1 MAKKNRH
8 VIKNITPEFIRDRA
22 KILEKAEAIVV
33 DGTIP
38 GETIDYVLKTYGGR
52 SGVKLFFDPASS
64 RGGRKVKD
72 SLEGFYC
79 VMPGRMEA
87 ESMSGK
93 TVLSEEQLSEAGAF
107 FGKSGVERIVIT
119 IKGGGLYY
127 REGDREGILRPER
140 LITLGSTSG
149 AGDVV
154 SAAVVAGAVDGK
166 TIEEIAADAMEKAA
180 LYLADVG
187 VKAVE

>member
-1 MAKKNRH
+1 M
-8 VIKNITPEFIRDRA
+8 
-22 KILEKAEAIVV
+22 
-33 DGTIP
+33 
-38 GETIDYVLKTYGGR
+38 
-52 SGVKLFFDPASS
+52 
-64 RGGRKVKD
+64 
-72 SLEGFYC
+72 
-79 VMPGRMEA
+79 
-87 ESMSGK
+87 
-93 TVLSEEQLSEAGAF
+93 SEEQLSEAGAF

-166 TIEEIAADAMEKAA
+166 TREEIAADAMEKAA